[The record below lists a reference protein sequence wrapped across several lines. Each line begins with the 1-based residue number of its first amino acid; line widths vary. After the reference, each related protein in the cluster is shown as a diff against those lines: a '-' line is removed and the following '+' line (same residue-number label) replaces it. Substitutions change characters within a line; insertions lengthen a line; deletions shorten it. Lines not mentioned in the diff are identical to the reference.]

1 MNKFLTF
8 FLLVAP
14 AVFQGQHRQLLKC
27 KAISDEYKAV
37 DVTVKNLAA
46 ETTVVTDEEGNFSIE
61 AAVGDI
67 LEFSSLTFKKYTH
80 SLKPQDFR
88 EELFVIRLEPLAII
102 LDEIKIVGMTG
113 NLAIDSK
120 KLAVDKLF
128 NKEFDASV
136 INLNVVPENPLGN
149 MNFMAIFGMLADAV
163 SPSKPKPKYRERGY
177 YPTVHRPPFSVVV
190 QQNYPLSF
198 FTYTVQIPKEKLA
211 LFLHFCN
218 QDAKLYLLDPKNEAD
233 LIIFLKNK
241 YTLYLNQPENNE
253 N

>member
-1 MNKFLTF
+1 MNKLLIVLL
-8 FLLVAP
+8 LLVP
-14 AVFQGQHRQLLKC
+14 AVFVGQERRLLKC
-27 KAISDEYKAV
+27 KAISDEFKAV
-37 DVTVKNLAA
+37 EVTVKNLNSQS
-46 ETTVVTDEEGNFSIE
+46 TVVTDSEGDFSIE

-67 LEFSSLTFKKYTH
+67 LEFSSLTFKKH
-80 SLKPQDFR
+80 SHTIKPQDFK
-88 EELFVIRLEPLAII
+88 EELVVIRLEPVAIV
-102 LDEIKIVGMTG
+102 LDEVNVVGMTG

-128 NKEFDASV
+128 NKDFDASV

-149 MNFMAIFGMLADAV
+149 MNFMAIFGLLADAV
-163 SPSKPKPKYRERGY
+163 SPPKSKPRPRDRGY
-177 YPTVHRPPFSVVV
+177 HPSVYHPPFSVVV

-198 FTYTVQIPKEKLA
+198 FTDTVQIPKEKLA

-218 QDAKLYLLDPKNEAD
+218 QDAKRYLLEPKNEAD
-233 LIIFLKNK
+233 LIAFLKSK